1 VYRSFLGGHAGVCS
15 PAPLALPQK
24 VKATP
29 DSASFLRYRG
39 QTQVTLACLLV
50 VPDVLCSACWL
61 VWVCMSCCTP
71 QLRLL
76 AVLSVLSVLRIT
88 RRTAA
93 WAALPS
99 SRPCRLTCPPARPA
113 CLPACQQKWFLLEF
127 LGDDSEIDISC
138 QSPGHHAG
146 GHHPEFSAFSWQPLE
161 SLPGG
166 VVDFKQGVYRQV
178 ARHFAPEIARRVS
191 AFAR

>member
-1 VYRSFLGGHAGVCS
+1 MPCS
-15 PAPLALPQK
+15 LP
-24 VKATP
+24 V
-29 DSASFLRYRG
+29 
-39 QTQVTLACLLV
+39 
-50 VPDVLCSACWL
+50 
-61 VWVCMSCCTP
+61 
-71 QLRLL
+71 
-76 AVLSVLSVLRIT
+76 
-88 RRTAA
+88 
-93 WAALPS
+93 
-99 SRPCRLTCPPARPA
+99 PPARLCP
-113 CLPACQQKWFLLEF
+113 CLSACQQKWFLLEF